1 MIGNQEVALMA
12 ERIVKTIELGA
23 PVSRV
28 WRALTDPTEFG
39 QWFRVKLDG
48 PFKPGV
54 VSTGMMTYPG
64 YEQCPWRA
72 VIERMDHEQLL
83 SFRWH
88 DFDETSG
95 VDISEQPVTL
105 VEIRMEPTTDGT
117 LLTIT
122 ESGFEA
128 IPDPRRLEV
137 LRDNTEGWDIQAD
150 NIAAHVTS
158 SS

>member
-1 MIGNQEVALMA
+1 MA

-28 WRALTDPTEFG
+28 WRALADPTEFG

-48 PFKPGV
+48 PFEPGA

-64 YEQCPWRA
+64 YEHCPWRA
-72 VIERMDHEQLL
+72 IIERMDHERLL
-83 SFRWH
+83 SLRWH
-88 DFDETSG
+88 DFDESSG
-95 VDISEQPVTL
+95 VEISEQPMTL
-105 VEIRMEPTTDGT
+105 VEFRLKPTADGT

-128 IPDPRRLEV
+128 IPEPRRHEV
-137 LRDNTEGWDIQAD
+137 LRGNTEGWDIQAN
-150 NIAAHVTS
+150 NIAAHVATFS
-158 SS
+158 